1 MTRLAIAAF
10 SAVPLWPLVTKP
22 GWQVAFKELSESEL
36 GGESADANARPDNLM
51 RWEGRRFEHFGCNHL
66 ATNYLVFN
74 FKRYFC
80 LSVLGKPQTNEAF
93 LSRKSF
99 VLANRGSPDLLWIY
113 PDTNIEHA
121 FLCFFAQIYVKCWL
135 ISQTMMGIT
144 LGKAIQLVCVR
155 TVKVRM
161 RNCCCKG
168 WVRGTLGCRQGAR
181 GGLLGSCGGR
191 IFEGAAAS
199 RWRCSKRSSWVQPSL
214 APNVMQCWPYLNK
227 PSFMKCSRA

>member
-1 MTRLAIAAF
+1 MT
-10 SAVPLWPLVTKP
+10 
-22 GWQVAFKELSESEL
+22 FKELSESEL

-121 FLCFFAQIYVKCWL
+121 FLCFFCSNLCQMLTDFSNYDGHHI
-135 ISQTMMGIT
+135 
-144 LGKAIQLVCVR
+144 GKGHPACVCPHCQSENE
-155 TVKVRM
+155 K
-161 RNCCCKG
+161 
-168 WVRGTLGCRQGAR
+168 
-181 GGLLGSCGGR
+181 LL
-191 IFEGAAAS
+191 
-199 RWRCSKRSSWVQPSL
+199 L
-214 APNVMQCWPYLNK
+214 
-227 PSFMKCSRA
+227 